1 MDTPTMHGSFDWD
14 GSRTGAGVFGPYD
27 IRGRT
32 GEEIDAGFAH
42 ALGLT
47 LGRRAVATHAGAVV
61 IGRDATLSSVALA
74 AALQAGIRAAGTHV
88 IDIGRVTTPM
98 MYYATR
104 LTETGAG
111 VAVTGRRDGQAHS
124 SFKIMMHGAALYGAG
139 LGELREAMIEA
150 DGAVDAAESPGA
162 RRQLAVLPCYQA
174 RLLSDIRLRRPL
186 KVALDC
192 GHGVTSLYAPDL
204 LRELGCEVTALF
216 ADGDP
221 GPADHP
227 ANPGDPRNLQDL
239 IYCLRYSD
247 CEVGLAFD
255 GDGDRLAVVSKSGEI
270 IWADRLL
277 VLLARDVLARRP
289 GASVIYDVK
298 CGRLAPRGIEQA
310 GGEPLIWKSG
320 PGQIK
325 ARMQETGAL
334 LAGEM
339 SGRLYFKDRWYGFDD
354 AIYAAARV
362 LELLSGVADATA
374 LLTQA
379 PASFT
384 APETRVALPEAD
396 LQAILAAMQVR
407 GGFPGARRITYLD
420 GVRVDYDDGFG
431 LVRQACG
438 AAVLALR
445 FEGDTAAALARIQAE
460 FRRELAR
467 IASHLSITF

>member
-1 MDTPTMHGSFDWD
+1 MHGSFDWD

-42 ALGLT
+42 ALGLA
-47 LGRRAVATHAGAVV
+47 LGRRAVAAHAGAVV
-61 IGRDATLSSVALA
+61 VGRDATLSSVALA

-124 SFKIMMHGAALYGAG
+124 SFKIMMHGVALHGAG
-139 LGELREAMIEA
+139 LAELRAAMMEA
-150 DGAVDAAESPGA
+150 DGAADAAESPGA

-174 RLLSDIRLRRPL
+174 RLSSDIRLRRPL

-396 LQAILAAMQVR
+396 LHAILAALQVR
-407 GGFPGARRITYLD
+407 GGFSGARRITYLD

-431 LVRQACG
+431 LVRQAGG

-467 IASHLSITF
+467 IAPHLSISF

>member
-1 MDTPTMHGSFDWD
+1 
-14 GSRTGAGVFGPYD
+14 
-27 IRGRT
+27 
-32 GEEIDAGFAH
+32 
-42 ALGLT
+42 
-47 LGRRAVATHAGAVV
+47 
-61 IGRDATLSSVALA
+61 
-74 AALQAGIRAAGTHV
+74 
-88 IDIGRVTTPM
+88 
-98 MYYATR
+98 
-104 LTETGAG
+104 
-111 VAVTGRRDGQAHS
+111 
-124 SFKIMMHGAALYGAG
+124 MMHGAALYGAG